1 MPELGPELGL
11 LVEGVFSQG
20 AWCGGV
26 VLVACDSEKY
36 GVVLIYSEVLL
47 SSCS

>member
-36 GVVLIYSEVLL
+36 GVALIYSEVLL